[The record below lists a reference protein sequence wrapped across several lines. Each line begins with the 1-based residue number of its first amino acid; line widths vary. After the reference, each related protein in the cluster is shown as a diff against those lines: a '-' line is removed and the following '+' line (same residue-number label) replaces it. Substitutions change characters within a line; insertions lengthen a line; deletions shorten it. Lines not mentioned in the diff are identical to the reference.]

1 MNNKLR
7 RSEDNLN
14 RLSSLNLWDHV
25 SEQDKSLA
33 NVFRRYGLCFGHL
46 YAGAKIAGEMNLL
59 LVSIVLMCLRNSGI
73 FFQLI
78 FRR

>member
-25 SEQDKSLA
+25 SQQDKSLA

-59 LVSIVLMCLRNSGI
+59 LVSIVLYVLKK
-73 FFQLI
+73 
-78 FRR
+78 